1 MASPTLVF
9 HSAEKYE
16 LIEEQAPA
24 PEDQQ
29 PSRLLAKSQ
38 RGEFETEV
46 LRAESLLGSHDD
58 QEAYYSRETL
68 ERGIA
73 FLKMHMEWIWKSY
86 GTPSPMPTIGPGP
99 RGSADLYWKTASFE
113 LLVNIPASSNDLGT
127 FYGRDYNQQTAKG
140 SFDPK
145 RFTLSIASWLMM

>member
-1 MASPTLVF
+1 MASPTL
-9 HSAEKYE
+9 AENYE
-16 LIEEQAPA
+16 IIEEQEPA
-24 PEDQQ
+24 PEIQQ
-29 PSRLLAKSQ
+29 SRLLAKSQ

-46 LRAESLLGSHDD
+46 LRAESLLGSQDD

-86 GTPSPMPTIGPGP
+86 GTPTPMPAIGPGP

-113 LLVNIPASSNDLGT
+113 LLVNIPASPDDLGT

-145 RFTLSIASWLMM
+145 RFTASIASWLMM